1 MWVGGEVRLFR
12 AAEWQMAGKQVG
24 CQAGAALDEDRASS
38 VECVYLVWQRACLSG
53 RC

>member
-1 MWVGGEVRLFR
+1 VRLFR

-24 CQAGAALDEDRASS
+24 CQAGAALDGDQESS
-38 VECVYLVWQRACLSG
+38 VECVYWGWQMVCLSG